1 MGIILKFCQVLCFIE
16 TYLHVVYA
24 KVFPNC
30 GPWWFTVPCTH
41 LLPSACWPTRWSTLF
56 PHRMMGILFSDTSWP
71 SNKYIW
77 SLDRKITSELAHV
90 YALDPV
96 SDWGEGPLAGHVVQ
110 QHHAVRPPAVR
121 VFNLDINVHIHKVQR
136 RRLLSCTQKINY
148 DDIIVVNIIS
158 KSKLES
164 CTWSMSWWRS
174 GTSPGPRC
182 PTAGWRCCGHLRG
195 SSSPVIGQSHCV
207 TMQSSD
213 WSITWKST
221 PNVELRL
228 DMKTPLVIL
237 LMKEVLP
244 TAASPAN
251 TTLRR

>member
-1 MGIILKFCQVLCFIE
+1 M
-16 TYLHVVYA
+16 YA

-96 SDWGEGPLAGHVVQ
+96 SDWGEGPLAGHVVK

-121 VFNLDINVHIHKVQR
+121 VFNLDINVHIHNVWR

-158 KSKLES
+158 KSKLIGELYLKYVLV
-164 CTWSMSWWRS
+164 TERNLSWPAVSHSWMAMLRS
-174 GTSPGPRC
+174 STRIVFTC
-182 PTAGWRCCGHLRG
+182 H
-195 SSSPVIGQSHCV
+195 
-207 TMQSSD
+207 
-213 WSITWKST
+213 WSITLRH
-221 PNVELRL
+221 NAELWLVNHLEVHAQCGAEVGHEDPLGDPVDEGGLAHGCVPRKHNLAQIDFRYRL
-228 DMKTPLVIL
+228 
-237 LMKEVLP
+237 
-244 TAASPAN
+244 
-251 TTLRR
+251 